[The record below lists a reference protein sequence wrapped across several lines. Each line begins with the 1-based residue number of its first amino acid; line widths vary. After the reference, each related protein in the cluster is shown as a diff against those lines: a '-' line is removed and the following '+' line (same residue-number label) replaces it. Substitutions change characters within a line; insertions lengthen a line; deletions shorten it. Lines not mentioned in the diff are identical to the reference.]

1 MLRPQR
7 GFRIFIRLLLYSGK
21 LQEFNGQAKIFAQN
35 FAEIENK
42 WAIQTLPEVTEN
54 IHTERYVNEFNLPK
68 C

>member
-42 WAIQTLPEVTEN
+42 
-54 IHTERYVNEFNLPK
+54 
-68 C
+68 